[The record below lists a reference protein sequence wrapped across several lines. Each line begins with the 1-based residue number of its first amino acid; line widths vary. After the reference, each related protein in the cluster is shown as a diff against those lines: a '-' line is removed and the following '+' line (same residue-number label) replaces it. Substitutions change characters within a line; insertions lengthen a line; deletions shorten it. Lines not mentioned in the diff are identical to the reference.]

1 MSALII
7 DLSNELATYGGKFFA
22 QMVNNAQFMDDVIFM
37 RNVKTPVA
45 LPKLNINGEPR
56 PYRADD
62 DFAGNT
68 MNITDR
74 ILTVHQSK
82 WDFNYIDPEVLRNT
96 YLAKVEAGALD
107 PQKIPFS
114 QFVTGEIVRNY
125 MAAINDKTYWLGVR
139 NAAGT
144 TAASIFT
151 GFGTML
157 ADAITADEIE
167 AIVTGAITDA
177 NAVSKIDTFHEE
189 LPAYMKDRETIIYC
203 SWNVFEKY
211 RRNYRAAHGFTF
223 DPNPTGEY
231 RLDGKRSTLVPRS
244 WLGTS
249 QRLVCVAAE
258 QKNMYMGL
266 DSDGVK
272 LYPTIKHNLIMV
284 RAMLPIGAQWA
295 DLSAVFCND
304 QA

>member
-1 MSALII
+1 MSLTI

-22 QMVNNAQFMDDVIFM
+22 QLVNKAQFMDDVIFL
-37 RNVKTPVA
+37 RNVKTPIA

-56 PYRADD
+56 PYRAQDD
-62 DFAGNT
+62 YSGNG
-68 MNITDR
+68 MNISDR

-82 WDFNYIDPEVLRNT
+82 WDFDAIDAEVLRNT
-96 YLAKVEAGALD
+96 YLAQVEAGALD
-107 PQKIPFS
+107 AQKIPFS
-114 QFVTGEIVRNY
+114 QFVTAELVRNY
-125 MAAINDKTYWLGVR
+125 MAAINDKTFWIGVR
-139 NAAGT
+139 NPAGT
-144 TAASIFT
+144 GAASIFD

-157 ADAITADEIE
+157 AAAITANEIE
-167 AIVTGAITDA
+167 PIVTGAITDA
-177 NAVSKIDTFHEE
+177 NAVSKVDTFHEE

-223 DPNPTGEY
+223 DPNPTGQY
-231 RLDGKRSTLVPRS
+231 RLDGKMSILVPRS
-244 WLGTS
+244 WMGTS

-272 LYPTIKHNLIMV
+272 LYPTVKHNLITV
-284 RAMLPIGAQWA
+284 RAMMPIGAQWA
-295 DLSAVFCND
+295 DMNAVFCND